1 MLKNKELMGYL
12 TVIAAALMWG
22 LGGAVAK
29 AMFNQS
35 LDPLVVVKIR
45 MTLSFFLMFGGLYVW
60 RRKLLFIPKRDIL
73 YFMTL
78 GIAGMAM
85 LQSTYYL
92 TISLTNVATALFLQY
107 LSPVLMAIYAS
118 VWEKVRLGSRRIA
131 AVAIAAIGGFLIMLG
146 SGGVNGLNVPGT
158 ICGII
163 SAFFMAFSTIYS
175 RRGITEH
182 HPFTA
187 VTYMFGFGALAY
199 WIVMPGA
206 MLPSPF
212 TLEQAAML
220 SYVVVFSTVVP
231 FLLYFA
237 AVEVLSPTSVGVTAC
252 LEPVIGAL
260 AAYFLLHETMS
271 AQQLVG
277 GGLVIAAVILLQTAG
292 AEEKTTGKS
301 ISAGVGGDD

>member
-1 MLKNKELMGYL
+1 
-12 TVIAAALMWG
+12 VA
-22 LGGAVAK
+22 AK

-45 MTLSFFLMFGGLYVW
+45 MTLSFFLMVGGLYLW
-60 RRKLLFIPKRDIL
+60 RPKLLVIPKRDIL

-107 LSPVLMAIYAS
+107 LSPVLMAIYAG
-118 VWEKVRLGSRRIA
+118 VWEKVRLGSRRII
-131 AVAIAAIGGFLIMLG
+131 AVMIATAGGFLIMLG
-146 SGGVNGLNVPGT
+146 SGGVGGFNVIGT
-158 ICGII
+158 ACGIV

-199 WIVMPGA
+199 WIIMPNA

-212 TLEQAAML
+212 TIEQAAML
-220 SYVVVFSTVVP
+220 AYVVVFSTVVP

-237 AVEVLSPTSVGVTAC
+237 AVGILSPTSVGVTAC
-252 LEPVIGAL
+252 LEPVIGAI

-271 AQQLVG
+271 VPQLMG
-277 GGLVIAAVILLQTAG
+277 GALVIGAVILLQTAG
-292 AEEKTTGKS
+292 AEVKTPQPS
-301 ISAGVGGDD
+301 PSADAGGDD